1 LIQYFIK
8 NSILTHIL
16 FIFLIIIAYLSFER
30 VPKELFPV
38 STYDK
43 ISIQGAYSGA
53 SAKNLDKMVVSQIED
68 ALKTYS
74 EIESVESLIRN
85 GSFAITINLKP
96 NSDKTSLLS
105 DFKSE
110 VSLIKRDL
118 PSDMNEPTVSIVK
131 KVFPLIF
138 VSIAGDQNDEY
149 LLKISEE
156 LKDKLSTSLPELS
169 NIEIRGD
176 GDTELSIELNT
187 DKIEALNLSKSQILS
202 AISSL
207 YSIYPIGKVEDSSH
221 YYISSTNGQDDIE
234 TIKNS
239 ILNINNQT
247 IYLKDISKV
256 HFRLSTPTQ
265 LGKFNGIKNMTLD
278 IKKGEKGDAI
288 VLSKQVRQI
297 TNEFAKKHSDLTF
310 GFSTDTSKWVKNRLN
325 TVVSNI
331 VFGLVLVF
339 FFMWIFVNKRISFV
353 VTIGIPTSFAFG
365 MIFLDYFG
373 FSLNVLSMLGALI
386 ALGMIVDEAIVVAEN
401 IHRHFEMGKDKLQAS
416 IDGTV
421 EVFWPVVV
429 SALTTIFAFLPLLM
443 IQGEI
448 GIFMKIIPIMVTI
461 LLISSLLEAFLFL
474 PLHSKE
480 LLREADKDS
489 FSDKMWEKID
499 KFYKHLINV
508 VLNYKV
514 VFLILFLIVV
524 PFLVAKGF
532 KNSKFQLFPDF
543 DTTQIYVLGTVKN
556 DSTIY
561 ETSEKIKD
569 IESVLKGFIGKD
581 VDSFST
587 VIGFKMD
594 AKNEAKVSE
603 KNFHIFID
611 LNERIPTD
619 WYNKYLAPLLS
630 PVQSDNVTRT
640 FLAKEISKQIE
651 EKISK
656 YKDSFEE
663 LIVFVPTAGVV
674 KSDVLIQLS
683 STDDKHLIS
692 TINKLKSEMHN
703 IKGVYNIADDASLG
717 PKTLKIELNDYAKS
731 LGFTESYI
739 VTNLRG
745 YFGDAEY
752 GKMFLD
758 SVARIKLK
766 DIQKDKI
773 EFFKNYQISIPNSTQ
788 KITLSKISNFIIEDN
803 FRELNKYDGVNS
815 KTVFA
820 SLDKKIITVKE
831 FYEQINPYIKELKN
845 SGIKVNIGGAQ
856 KVGDEVK
863 RDLQYSFIIAV
874 ILIFII
880 LVAMF
885 RSLIL
890 PVVLISVIPLSMLG
904 VIFGNY
910 VMDLNLTMIGMIGVV
925 GLAGVVVND
934 GIIMIEFIK
943 KATNVDEIVE
953 KASHRVRPILLTSVT
968 TVLGLFTLMF
978 YPFGQSVMLQP
989 LAVSLGFG
997 LAWATV
1003 LNLFYLPLIYV
1014 ILFKIKN
1021 RWIKRRS

>member
-1 LIQYFIK
+1 
-8 NSILTHIL
+8 
-16 FIFLIIIAYLSFER
+16 

-38 STYDK
+38 STFDK
-43 ISIQGAYSGA
+43 ISISGAYAGA

-68 ALKTYS
+68 SLKTYS

-85 GSFAITINLKP
+85 GSFAITVSLKP
-96 NSDKTSLLS
+96 NSDKISLLS

-110 VSLIKRDL
+110 VSIIKRDL

-138 VSIAGDQNDEY
+138 VSIAGDKSDEH
-149 LLKISEE
+149 LLKISNE
-156 LKDKLSTSLPELS
+156 LKDKLSTALPELS

-176 GDTELSIELNT
+176 GDTELSITLNT
-187 DKIEALNLSKSQILS
+187 QKIEALTLSKPQILS

-207 YSIYPIGKVEDSSH
+207 YSIYPIGKIEDSNH
-221 YYISSTNGQDDIE
+221 YYISSTNGEKDLED
-234 TIKNS
+234 IKNS
-239 ILNINNQT
+239 ILNISGKS
-247 IYLKDISKV
+247 IYLKDIAEV
-256 HFRLSTPTQ
+256 TFRLSTPTQ
-265 LGKFNGIKNMTLD
+265 LGKFNGVKNMTLD

-288 VLSKQVRQI
+288 VLSKEVKKL
-297 TNEFAKKHSDLTF
+297 TNEFAKKYPDISF

-331 VFGLVLVF
+331 VFGLILVF

-416 IDGTV
+416 IDGTL
-421 EVFWPVVV
+421 EVFWPVLV
-429 SALTTIFAFLPLLM
+429 SAMTTIFAFLPLLM

-461 LLISSLLEAFLFL
+461 LLLSSLLEAFLFL

-480 LLREADKDS
+480 VLRESDKDS

-499 KFYKHLINV
+499 KFYKHLITL
-508 VLNYKV
+508 VLNYKA
-514 VFLILFLIVV
+514 VFLIIFLIVV
-524 PFLVAKGF
+524 PFLVAQGF

-543 DTTQIYVLGTVKN
+543 DTTQIYVLGTVKG

-561 ETSEKIKD
+561 ETSQKIKT
-569 IESVLKGFIGKD
+569 IEKELKTFIGKD
-581 VDSFST
+581 VNSFST
-587 VIGFKMD
+587 VIGMKMD
-594 AKNEAKVSE
+594 AKNEPKISE

-611 LNERIPTD
+611 LNEKIPTD
-619 WYNKYLAPLLS
+619 WYNKYLAPILS
-630 PVQSDNVTRT
+630 PVQNENVTRT
-640 FLAKEISKQIE
+640 FLAKDLANQIK
-651 EKISK
+651 EKLKSE
-656 YKDSFEE
+656 YPNFEE
-663 LIVFVPTAGVV
+663 LTVFVPTAGVV
-674 KSDVLIQLS
+674 KSDILIQLS
-683 STDDKHLIS
+683 SSNDKKLIS
-692 TINKLKSEMHN
+692 SIEFLKSKMSGV
-703 IKGVYNIADDASLG
+703 KGVYNITDDASLG
-717 PKTLKIELNDYAKS
+717 PKTLKIKLNNYGKS
-731 LGFTESYI
+731 LGFSEGYI
-739 VTNLRG
+739 VSNLRG
-745 YFGDAEY
+745 DFGDSEV

-773 EFFKNYQISIPNSTQ
+773 DFLNNYQITIPNTTQ
-788 KITLSKISNFIIEDN
+788 KILLSKISNFIIEDN

-815 KTVFA
+815 KTVYA
-820 SLDKKIITVKE
+820 TLDKKVITVKE
-831 FYEQINPYIKELKN
+831 FYEKIAPYISELKEN
-845 SGIKVNIGGAQ
+845 KIKVDIGGAQ

-874 ILIFII
+874 ILIFIT

-885 RSLIL
+885 KSLIL
-890 PVVLISVIPLSMLG
+890 PLVLISVIPLSMLG
-904 VIFGNY
+904 VIVGNMI
-910 VMDLNLTMIGMIGVV
+910 MDLNLTMIGMIGVV

-943 KATNVDEIVE
+943 KATNVEEIME

-968 TVLGLFTLMF
+968 TVLGLFTLIF

-1014 ILFKIKN
+1014 ILFKLKEK
-1021 RWIKRRS
+1021 WKKRFTK